1 MGHPD
6 ESSESQLIR
15 QVTALSGEQA
25 ALWFWSGLQYIT
37 DAAAVHRDEELYRA
51 VRKMAIAAL
60 SQGMP
65 LSSCLPEYVSCPVCH
80 AYTGQ
85 NCINLPGRILR
96 DKLHPERVERVRK
109 LCELMGVD
117 VTEA

>member
-1 MGHPD
+1 MGYPD
-6 ESSESQLIR
+6 ESPESQFIR

-25 ALWFWSGLQYIT
+25 ALWFWSGLEDIA
-37 DAAAVHRDEELYRA
+37 DAAAVHRDEDLYLA

-65 LSSCLPEYVSCPVCH
+65 LSSCSPEYVSCPACH

-85 NCINLPGRILR
+85 NCINLPGRMLQ

-109 LCELMGVD
+109 LCELMGV
-117 VTEA
+117 EA